1 MPYRLT
7 GTFGHMLD
15 GGVMMVSMLVLIAD
29 GIGARIDASATIAAY
44 AGLLIAIGRTALY
57 LAQAYKT
64 VRDANRGPELEI
76 EFEPEE
82 S

>member
-1 MPYRLT
+1 MPYRIT

-15 GGVMMVSMLVLIAD
+15 GGVMMVSMLVLVAD
-29 GIGARIDASATIAAY
+29 NIGARIDASATIAAC

-64 VRDANRGPELEI
+64 IRDANNDNSESIELDL
-76 EFEPEE
+76 EE
-82 S
+82 V